1 MTRGNSDL
9 IDLTLQE
16 HARTKL
22 AILVSDDGE
31 SKSAVWLPLS
41 QIEVAPVAG
50 TGAGTGAAKRL
61 VLVTLPS
68 WLAEDKGLV

>member
-22 AILVSDDGE
+22 AILVSDDGGQ
-31 SKSAVWLPLS
+31 SKAVWLPLS
-41 QIEVAPVAG
+41 QIEVAVAP
-50 TGAGTGAAKRL
+50 GTGAAKGL
-61 VLVTLPS
+61 VLVTLPE
-68 WLAEDKGLV
+68 WLATERGLV